1 MEKGGLREMALKRI
15 KWVGID
21 FGQCL
26 MSPSSL
32 RNPHLFGDIGK
43 LLGKQE
49 MIPIWIDRMRRL
61 KEKYKTYTMLKE
73 KHRDEIES
81 FVFENDCEAYE
92 IFKQKEQELLSVAPG
107 VPEFLTWLNEVGI
120 RPTVVSELKKTLGPV
135 GDDIVTSFLITKNIV
150 KHFKCFVTPHGKVDL
165 DTDERLYDYKG
176 TSKELGT
183 LYDQLIKDLQQEGIK
198 PEECVM
204 IGDKQR
210 TDIIPPKKRGFITIQ
225 YTGHVDEGPCEY
237 SDYYAKT
244 FFEVKEIMEKL

>member
-1 MEKGGLREMALKRI
+1 MALKRI

-26 MSPSSL
+26 MSPLSL
-32 RNPHLFGDIGK
+32 RNPRMFGDIGK

-49 MIPIWIDRMRRL
+49 MIPVWIDRMRTL
-61 KEKYKTYTMLKE
+61 KEKYGTYTLLKE
-73 KHRDEIES
+73 KHKDEIES
-81 FVFENDCEAYE
+81 FVLDNDHEAFE
-92 IFKQKEQELLSVAPG
+92 IFSQKEQELLSMAPG
-107 VPEFLTWLNEVGI
+107 VPEFLTWLNEEGI
-120 RPTVVSELKKTLGPV
+120 RPSIISELKKTLGPV
-135 GDDIVTSFLITKNIV
+135 GSDVITRFLISKGII
-150 KHFKCFVTPHGKVDL
+150 KYFKYFITPHGKVDL
-165 DTDERLYDYKG
+165 DTDEKFYHYKG

-183 LYDQLIKDLQQEGIK
+183 LYDQLIKELHEGGINVV
-198 PEECVM
+198 ECVM

-244 FFEVKEIMEKL
+244 FFEVKEIMKKL